1 MRKTP
6 YICVTRWDIAKE
18 DTENG
23 VLPSDSVGTP
33 RQIVSILIGKVLHVP
48 SIRLVSQ
55 ITYKHSASP
64 RPTCRTVRDSSFQA
78 LLVLLF
84 VPLPNGR

>member
-23 VLPSDSVGTP
+23 VLPSDSVGVRTQDP
-33 RQIVSILIGKVLHVP
+33 QLR
-48 SIRLVSQ
+48 RL
-55 ITYKHSASP
+55 
-64 RPTCRTVRDSSFQA
+64 
-78 LLVLLF
+78 LL
-84 VPLPNGR
+84 